1 MTPAD
6 RLDIKRTALRRWLKP
21 YAMVRDV
28 AHRDTWEAI
37 SYPWVDGGRILVNVR
52 STPGDP
58 TTMITVDA
66 LALEPAGKGKL

>member
-1 MTPAD
+1 MSTAD
-6 RLDIKRTALRRWLKP
+6 KLEIKRLTLRAWLKP

-28 AHRDTWEAI
+28 LHGDTWEAI

-58 TTMITVDA
+58 TTMVTVDA
-66 LALEPAGKGKL
+66 LALEPAV